1 MERLNKWLEWI
12 RYPFVTLSIVFLT
25 IIFLEEQM
33 NQIEAMIKNIISS
46 SVEYQY
52 MFFGVW
58 STLTYYVKGLF
69 AFLSTFSFCAI
80 IYVYYVLFKEIM
92 LAQVKIF
99 SNTEKRPGKYTKKP
113 IV

>member
-25 IIFLEEQM
+25 IIFLEKQM
-33 NQIEAMIKNIISS
+33 DQIEAMLKNIISS
-46 SVEYQY
+46 SAEYQY

-69 AFLSTFSFCAI
+69 AFLSIFSFCAI